1 MTRAARPAAV
11 LALIAATLL
20 APGCGKKEAAAPAGT
35 AGTPAPAGP
44 TRDLHVYTWADYVKP
59 ELLARFE
66 KEHNA
71 RVVIDTFDSNEAM
84 YAKLK
89 AGASG
94 YDLITPSSYMVAI
107 MNGQGLLQPFD
118 HAKVPNI
125 RNIDPE
131 YLKLALDPEMKVS
144 VPYMLTN
151 TGFAYLKSKMPNV
164 DPSWAVFTRS
174 EAKGRATML
183 NDMRET
189 IGAALKSLG
198 HSLNTTDETQ
208 LAAARDVVL
217 KWKRNLAKFENE
229 QYKTGLASGEFL
241 LVHAYNGDV
250 LQVMPENPD
259 IAFAVPKEG
268 TSMACDDFV
277 IPKDAKNV
285 DLAHAYVNF
294 MHDPAAAA
302 ENTQQVQFLCPNA
315 PSYPMLPAEYRSNPA
330 IFMDPAIRAR
340 SEVIRDLGADNAK
353 YTKIW
358 DEIKAAK

>member
-1 MTRAARPAAV
+1 MIRATRHAV
-11 LALIAATLL
+11 AVLIAATLL
-20 APGCGKKEAAAPAGT
+20 APGCGKKEAA
-35 AGTPAPAGP
+35 GP
-44 TRDLHVYTWADYVKP
+44 TSGPAAGGPPRKLHVYTWADYVKP

-94 YDLITPSSYMVAI
+94 YDLITPSSYMVSI
-107 MNGQGLLQPFD
+107 MSSQGLLQPID
-118 HAKVPNI
+118 HAKLPNLA
-125 RNIDPE
+125 NVDPE

-164 DPSWAVFTRS
+164 DPSWAVFTRA
-174 EAKGRATML
+174 EARGRATML

-198 HSLNTTDETQ
+198 YSLNTIDDTQ

-241 LVHAYNGDV
+241 LVHAYNGDI

-277 IPKDAKNV
+277 IPKDATNA

-302 ENTQQVQFLCPNA
+302 ENTQQVHFLCPNA
-315 PSYPMLPAEYRSNPA
+315 PSYALLPPEYRSNPA
-330 IFMDPAIRAR
+330 IFMDPAIRAK
-340 SEVIRDLGADNAK
+340 SEVIRDLGADNAR